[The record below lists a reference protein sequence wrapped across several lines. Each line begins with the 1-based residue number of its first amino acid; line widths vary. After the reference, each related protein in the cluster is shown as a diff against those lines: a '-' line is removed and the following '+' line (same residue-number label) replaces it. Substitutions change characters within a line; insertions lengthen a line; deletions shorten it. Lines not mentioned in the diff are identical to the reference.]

1 MKTTLTSKGQVT
13 VPKDVRE
20 RLGWDRG
27 LVLEVRTSAAGT
39 VELVPLNRDP
49 LEELFDSLGHLV
61 EARKKKGPLDDD
73 RIKEALRVR
82 AAERYQR
89 IGKSSD
95 SE

>member
-27 LVLEVRTSAAGT
+27 LVLEVRTSPSGT

-49 LEELFDSLGHLV
+49 LEELFGSLAHLV
-61 EARKKKGPLDDD
+61 EARKKKGPFDD
-73 RIKEALRVR
+73 RQVKEALRAR
-82 AAERYQR
+82 AAERFQR
-89 IGKSSD
+89 IGESSD